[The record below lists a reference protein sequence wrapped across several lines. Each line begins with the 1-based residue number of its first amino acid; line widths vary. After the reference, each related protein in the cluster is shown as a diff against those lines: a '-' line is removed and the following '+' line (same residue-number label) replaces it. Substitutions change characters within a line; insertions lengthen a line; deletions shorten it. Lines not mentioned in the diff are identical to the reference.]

1 MSVRPENEGEVFRCP
16 KCRYDLAALV
26 HATQQRRSAGLT
38 MVRCPECGREFDL
51 AQIHAAENGTIAM
64 WRRFIAPM
72 LLLLLIIAP
81 LIVLRSIGT
90 LPPTPSIGATV
101 LVAGG
106 ITWFIALAAALNH
119 LLSDLELFGGELG
132 GRISIMLVCL
142 LAILF
147 LNVWAGGL
155 VPLLSGVLW

>member
-64 WRRFIAPM
+64 WRRF
-72 LLLLLIIAP
+72 IAP